1 QRHLA
6 PDDVEVLRRA
16 FLVQAGADPEDRGA
30 PIGPDHEVAA
40 DLVRAGGRLGA
51 NADDAP
57 ALAHEV
63 ARGRAT
69 LEAERREAARL
80 GHEHLEDRRL
90 RDDARALDA
99 EVGDR
104 DAQETARAAVDFEPA
119 HVRLR
124 EAVEL
129 GAEPHLDGLPDR
141 KSTRLNSSHVAIS
154 YAVFCLKKKK
164 KSHEEIH
171 TARKHNF

>member
-1 QRHLA
+1 
-6 PDDVEVLRRA
+6 
-16 FLVQAGADPEDRGA
+16 
-30 PIGPDHEVAA
+30 
-40 DLVRAGGRLGA
+40 
-51 NADDAP
+51 
-57 ALAHEV
+57 
-63 ARGRAT
+63 
-69 LEAERREAARL
+69 EAERREAARL

-129 GAEPHLDGLPDR
+129 GAEPHLDERVDAARHERLAAKLAREVGVAFEERDGDPAPCEEVGEGGAGGPSAHYHDAAFVHGYMTVCSTSLQGCSGLLRAPR
-141 KSTRLNSSHVAIS
+141 TQEGRG
-154 YAVFCLKKKK
+154 
-164 KSHEEIH
+164 
-171 TARKHNF
+171 